1 MKKSLLLSLMML
13 LGAATPIMAQ
23 SSTDD
28 YVPLVVEGAKW
39 ECDLNAIFHNN
50 RPDWKIPYSIEIK
63 GDTII
68 DNINYKCC
76 VYTFEES
83 SWTWEG
89 HTNYAPAHT
98 LTLAYIREDVENRK
112 VYARSSDTQQHAVYS
127 QFINFKESNGE
138 FLLYDFANIDN
149 PNQIWQKSYYPQ
161 GPHTLKAEKITIDGV
176 ERNCYAINNNGGY
189 IIEGIGYDGKGYEQN
204 SGDLMCQFPV
214 FAAGT
219 DNLPVFKAHKNASK
233 QTIYQSG
240 DAANVFNSVEN
251 IVTDLNAPTQYY
263 NLQGVKVDKPQGG
276 VFIKVQGDKA
286 TKMYIK

>member
-13 LGAATPIMAQ
+13 LGAATPMMAQ

-39 ECDLNAIFHNN
+39 ECDYHINPWHSE
-50 RPDWKIPYSIEIK
+50 PCDIPYTIEIK

-68 DNINYKCC
+68 DNITYKCC
-76 VYTFEES
+76 VYTFEGGVCEWS
-83 SWTWEG
+83 G
-89 HTNYAPAHT
+89 YVVPAGT
-98 LTLAYIREDVENRK
+98 LTLAFIREDVENRK
-112 VYARSSDTQQHAVYS
+112 VYARSSDTQQHDVYS

-161 GPHTLKAEKITIDGV
+161 GPLTITAEKITIDGV
-176 ERNCYAINNNGGY
+176 ERNCYAIGQNGIYGH
-189 IIEGIGYDGKGYEQN
+189 IVEGIGYDGKGYEQN
-204 SGDLMCQFPV
+204 SGDLMCQFPI